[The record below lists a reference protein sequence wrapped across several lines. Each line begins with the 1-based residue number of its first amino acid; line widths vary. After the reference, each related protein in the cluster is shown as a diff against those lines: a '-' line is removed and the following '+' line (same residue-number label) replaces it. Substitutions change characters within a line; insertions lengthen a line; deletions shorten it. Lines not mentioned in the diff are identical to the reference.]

1 MLCYGARLSEPFVSY
16 TQRKGTVITMKE
28 NQEKKSKLS
37 GLGATL
43 QLGNKPLWKE
53 RVSYFFVN
61 LGNIPIM
68 TMVNAYLSIFYTD
81 TLGMDAK
88 VVGTMFLI
96 ARVFDGVND
105 PFIGYFIDRA
115 PNSKFGKFRRILI
128 VGTIICTLNYAV
140 VWMGPAYVSDSM
152 KVIVAYI
159 SYMLLGVT
167 FPVMDISL
175 NSMLPVMTNDMEE
188 RNFLAMLKNFAYGL
202 GGGLNLIAPIVFA
215 KFNSSVKGYNIMN
228 LLAMGIILSCS
239 LGGITGIHQRVE
251 PLKDAGYKAKD
262 VLRIIKLKPLIA
274 FFFGGLIVQTGLAF
288 VATSNPYYATHAL
301 GSIGKLT
308 IMNTVAIVGGPVS
321 LLAVPLAKKIG
332 KRRIYVCGM
341 IVTAIGCLVRL
352 VAVNDKTS
360 GLVAACISSVIC
372 SCGTSFAQ
380 LLYYSIQA
388 DNIDYV
394 DYKLGLRAEGVIA
407 AATSMITKISNG
419 IGAAFSLYVL
429 SWTAN
434 GDGSYTKLGLSLAD
448 GLIPGIVVFV
458 GAIVFLLLYRINNAE
473 AEKIQ
478 AVLSERR
485 ETAENE
491 T

>member
-1 MLCYGARLSEPFVSY
+1 MLCYGARLSEPFVPY

-53 RVSYFFVN
+53 RVAYFFVN

-152 KVIVAYI
+152 KVMVAYI
-159 SYMLLGVT
+159 SYMLIGVT

-274 FFFGGLIVQTGLAF
+274 FFIGGLIVQTGLAF

-301 GSIGKLT
+301 GSIGNEYGRNCRRPRLIACRSAREEDWKAQDLCLRNDRHGDRLSRSPCCGQRQNERPCRRLRLKRNLQLRNKLCT
-308 IMNTVAIVGGPVS
+308 AFVLFDSGG
-321 LLAVPLAKKIG
+321 
-332 KRRIYVCGM
+332 
-341 IVTAIGCLVRL
+341 
-352 VAVNDKTS
+352 
-360 GLVAACISSVIC
+360 
-372 SCGTSFAQ
+372 
-380 LLYYSIQA
+380 
-388 DNIDYV
+388 
-394 DYKLGLRAEGVIA
+394 
-407 AATSMITKISNG
+407 
-419 IGAAFSLYVL
+419 
-429 SWTAN
+429 
-434 GDGSYTKLGLSLAD
+434 
-448 GLIPGIVVFV
+448 
-458 GAIVFLLLYRINNAE
+458 
-473 AEKIQ
+473 
-478 AVLSERR
+478 
-485 ETAENE
+485 
-491 T
+491 

>member
-1 MLCYGARLSEPFVSY
+1 MLCYGARLSEPFVPY

-53 RVSYFFVN
+53 RVAYFFVN

-152 KVIVAYI
+152 KVMVAYI
-159 SYMLLGVT
+159 SYMLIGVT

-262 VLRIIKLKPLIA
+262 
-274 FFFGGLIVQTGLAF
+274 F
-288 VATSNPYYATHAL
+288 
-301 GSIGKLT
+301 
-308 IMNTVAIVGGPVS
+308 
-321 LLAVPLAKKIG
+321 
-332 KRRIYVCGM
+332 
-341 IVTAIGCLVRL
+341 
-352 VAVNDKTS
+352 
-360 GLVAACISSVIC
+360 
-372 SCGTSFAQ
+372 
-380 LLYYSIQA
+380 
-388 DNIDYV
+388 
-394 DYKLGLRAEGVIA
+394 
-407 AATSMITKISNG
+407 
-419 IGAAFSLYVL
+419 
-429 SWTAN
+429 
-434 GDGSYTKLGLSLAD
+434 
-448 GLIPGIVVFV
+448 
-458 GAIVFLLLYRINNAE
+458 FLLKDIPLCPDFLQHFEEHRSQN
-473 AEKIQ
+473 
-478 AVLSERR
+478 L
-485 ETAENE
+485 
-491 T
+491 

>member
-1 MLCYGARLSEPFVSY
+1 MCLKEQLIHTTCGSAFAVPTHIHVLCNEYKFSSMSQHRFLMLCYGARLSEPFVPY
-16 TQRKGTVITMKE
+16 TQQKGTVITMKE

-152 KVIVAYI
+152 KVMVAYI

-175 NSMLPVMTNDMEE
+175 TVC
-188 RNFLAMLKNFAYGL
+188 FL
-202 GGGLNLIAPIVFA
+202 
-215 KFNSSVKGYNIMN
+215 
-228 LLAMGIILSCS
+228 
-239 LGGITGIHQRVE
+239 
-251 PLKDAGYKAKD
+251 
-262 VLRIIKLKPLIA
+262 
-274 FFFGGLIVQTGLAF
+274 
-288 VATSNPYYATHAL
+288 
-301 GSIGKLT
+301 
-308 IMNTVAIVGGPVS
+308 
-321 LLAVPLAKKIG
+321 
-332 KRRIYVCGM
+332 
-341 IVTAIGCLVRL
+341 
-352 VAVNDKTS
+352 
-360 GLVAACISSVIC
+360 
-372 SCGTSFAQ
+372 
-380 LLYYSIQA
+380 
-388 DNIDYV
+388 
-394 DYKLGLRAEGVIA
+394 
-407 AATSMITKISNG
+407 
-419 IGAAFSLYVL
+419 
-429 SWTAN
+429 
-434 GDGSYTKLGLSLAD
+434 
-448 GLIPGIVVFV
+448 
-458 GAIVFLLLYRINNAE
+458 
-473 AEKIQ
+473 
-478 AVLSERR
+478 
-485 ETAENE
+485 
-491 T
+491 

>member
-28 NQEKKSKLS
+28 NQEKRSRLS

-105 PFIGYFIDRA
+105 PLIGYFIDRA

-152 KVIVAYI
+152 KVMVAYI

-167 FPVMDISL
+167 FTDYGHFTQQYASC
-175 NSMLPVMTNDMEE
+175 NDK
-188 RNFLAMLKNFAYGL
+188 RYGGAKFPCNAKNFAYGL

-262 VLRIIKLKPLIA
+262 VLRIIKLKPIVA
-274 FFFGGLIVQTGLAF
+274 FFIGGLIVQAGLAF
-288 VATSNPYYATHAL
+288 VATSNPYYATYAL

-308 IMNTVAIVGGPVS
+308 IMNTVAIVGGPAS

-448 GLIPGIVVFV
+448 SLIQV
-458 GAIVFLLLYRINNAE
+458 
-473 AEKIQ
+473 
-478 AVLSERR
+478 
-485 ETAENE
+485 
-491 T
+491 

>member
-28 NQEKKSKLS
+28 NQEKKSRLS

-152 KVIVAYI
+152 KVMVAYI

-262 VLRIIKLKPLIA
+262 VLRIIKLKPIVA
-274 FFFGGLIVQTGLAF
+274 FFIGGLIVQTGLAF

-341 IVTAIGCLVRL
+341 IVTAIDCLVRL

-458 GAIVFLLLYRINNAE
+458 GAIVFLLLYRINNEE

>member
-1 MLCYGARLSEPFVSY
+1 MLCYGARLSEPFVPY
-16 TQRKGTVITMKE
+16 TQQKGTVITMKE
-28 NQEKKSKLS
+28 NQEKKSRLS

-152 KVIVAYI
+152 KVMVAYI

-262 VLRIIKLKPLIA
+262 VLRIIEADYRFLHRRTHCSDWTCVRCNVESILCNARARLDRKAHDYEYGRNCRRPRLIA
-274 FFFGGLIVQTGLAF
+274 CRSAREEDWKAQDLCLRNDRHGDRLPRSSCCGQRQNERSCRRLHLKRNLQLRNKLCTAF
-288 VATSNPYYATHAL
+288 VL
-301 GSIGKLT
+301 F
-308 IMNTVAIVGGPVS
+308 
-321 LLAVPLAKKIG
+321 
-332 KRRIYVCGM
+332 
-341 IVTAIGCLVRL
+341 
-352 VAVNDKTS
+352 DS
-360 GLVAACISSVIC
+360 G
-372 SCGTSFAQ
+372 
-380 LLYYSIQA
+380 
-388 DNIDYV
+388 
-394 DYKLGLRAEGVIA
+394 
-407 AATSMITKISNG
+407 
-419 IGAAFSLYVL
+419 
-429 SWTAN
+429 
-434 GDGSYTKLGLSLAD
+434 
-448 GLIPGIVVFV
+448 
-458 GAIVFLLLYRINNAE
+458 
-473 AEKIQ
+473 
-478 AVLSERR
+478 
-485 ETAENE
+485 
-491 T
+491 

>member
-1 MLCYGARLSEPFVSY
+1 
-16 TQRKGTVITMKE
+16 MKE
-28 NQEKKSKLS
+28 NQEKKSRLS

-43 QLGNKPLWKE
+43 QLRNKPLWKE

-152 KVIVAYI
+152 KVMVAYI

-228 LLAMGIILSCS
+228 LLAMGIILSC
-239 LGGITGIHQRVE
+239 
-251 PLKDAGYKAKD
+251 
-262 VLRIIKLKPLIA
+262 
-274 FFFGGLIVQTGLAF
+274 
-288 VATSNPYYATHAL
+288 
-301 GSIGKLT
+301 
-308 IMNTVAIVGGPVS
+308 
-321 LLAVPLAKKIG
+321 
-332 KRRIYVCGM
+332 
-341 IVTAIGCLVRL
+341 
-352 VAVNDKTS
+352 
-360 GLVAACISSVIC
+360 
-372 SCGTSFAQ
+372 
-380 LLYYSIQA
+380 
-388 DNIDYV
+388 
-394 DYKLGLRAEGVIA
+394 
-407 AATSMITKISNG
+407 
-419 IGAAFSLYVL
+419 
-429 SWTAN
+429 
-434 GDGSYTKLGLSLAD
+434 
-448 GLIPGIVVFV
+448 
-458 GAIVFLLLYRINNAE
+458 
-473 AEKIQ
+473 
-478 AVLSERR
+478 
-485 ETAENE
+485 
-491 T
+491 